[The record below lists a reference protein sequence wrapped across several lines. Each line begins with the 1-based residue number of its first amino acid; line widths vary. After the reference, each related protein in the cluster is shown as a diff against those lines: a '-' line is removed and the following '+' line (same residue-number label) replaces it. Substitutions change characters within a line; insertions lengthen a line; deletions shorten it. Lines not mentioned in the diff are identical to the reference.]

1 MKVLGKIFYS
11 VPVIGWL
18 VKDAVH
24 GTDEA
29 KYFFFFN
36 AFIALGVSVYTFGYP
51 LAITLALI
59 GTGLGLSWVIL
70 LSMGDV
76 IERLLTRHAATVSHN
91 EPADPIIDASL
102 ETIQQAA

>member
-1 MKVLGKIFYS
+1 MGIFARIFYS
-11 VPVIGWL
+11 VPVVGWL

-24 GTDEA
+24 GSDEA
-29 KYFFFFN
+29 KYFFLFN
-36 AFIALGVSVYTFGYP
+36 VLVVLAGAIYAFGYP

-76 IERLLTRHAATVSHN
+76 IERLMSQSAAKIIRD
-91 EPADPIIDASL
+91 EPEIVEPIR
-102 ETIQQAA
+102 QAA

>member
-1 MKVLGKIFYS
+1 MRALVRAFYY

-24 GTDEA
+24 GSPEA
-29 KYFFFFN
+29 RYFFLAN
-36 AFIALGVSVYTFGYP
+36 MLAALAALIYTFGYP
-51 LAITLALI
+51 LVITLALI

-76 IERLLTRHAATVSHN
+76 IERLLNRRAARAT
-91 EPADPIIDASL
+91 AIRRDAPIAVEL
-102 ETIQQAA
+102 ARQAA

>member
-1 MKVLGKIFYS
+1 VGILARIFYS
-11 VPVIGWL
+11 VPVVGWL

-29 KYFFFFN
+29 KYFFLFN
-36 AFIALGVSVYTFGYP
+36 VLVVLAGAIYAFGYP

-59 GTGLGLSWVIL
+59 GTGLGLSWIIL

-76 IERLLTRHAATVSHN
+76 IDRLMSRPAAAAISHD
-91 EPADPIIDASL
+91 EPAAEEPIR
-102 ETIQQAA
+102 EAA

>member
-1 MKVLGKIFYS
+1 VKGLVQIFYS

-18 VKDAVH
+18 AKDAVR

-29 KYFFFFN
+29 KYFFIFN
-36 AFIALGVSVYTFGYP
+36 AFVVLAGLVYTFGYP

-59 GTGLGLSWVIL
+59 GTGLGLGWVIL

-76 IERLLTRHAATVSHN
+76 IDKLMSRPAAELSRD
-91 EPADPIIDASL
+91 EPEVVEPIR
-102 ETIQQAA
+102 QAA